1 MATNVK
7 VDLRRGETSERLVRR
22 FIKKC
27 KKDKVVEIYRAR
39 TDHYIKPSVQKKIK
53 RQKAIREQKK
63 LERKRDRKL
72 FR

>member
-1 MATNVK
+1 MATNVVVK
-7 VDLRRGETSERLVRR
+7 LRRGETSEKLIRR
-22 FIKKC
+22 FNRKC
-27 KKDKVVEIYRAR
+27 KKEKVVERYRAR
-39 TDHYIKPSVQKKIK
+39 TSYYIKPSVQRKLK

>member
-1 MATNVK
+1 VATNVK